1 VLALAPRAW
10 HVDDVRTTRRRRETR
25 TGVTLLAPSL
35 VGTVVFLLVPV
46 AVALWLSFQRW
57 DLVSPARWAGL
68 ANYTAVLTDAGIR
81 HSFAVTILFTLLVIP
96 TQTVLG
102 LAVAVLLA
110 RRLPGSGFFRVVYV
124 VPWICAPL
132 VVGLVWRWMFDPST
146 GALNALIGTRV
157 EWLSSHTLALP
168 AVAFVTVWTQVG
180 YVALFFLAGLAGI
193 SPHLS
198 DAARVDGAGPW
209 RVFWSI
215 TLPLL
220 RPTTSFVLITGV
232 ISSFQVFDTVYA
244 MTEGGP
250 GGATSVVAYEI
261 YSEAFTALRMGRA
274 AAIAVVLLVIL
285 VALTLLQRWWFGRR
299 TTYEVSA

>member
-1 VLALAPRAW
+1 MR
-10 HVDDVRTTRRRRETR
+10 TRRTKEAL
-25 TGVTLLAPSL
+25 TGWALLAPSL
-35 VGTVVFLLVPV
+35 LGTVVFLLVPV
-46 AVALWLSFQRW
+46 AVALWLSLQRW

-68 ANYTAVLTDAGIR
+68 DNYATVLSDAGIR

-96 TQTVLG
+96 VQTALG
-102 LAVAVLLA
+102 LFVAVLLS
-110 RRLPGSGFFRVVYV
+110 RRLPGSSFFRVLYV

-146 GALNALIGTRV
+146 GALNALLGTRV
-157 EWLSSHTLALP
+157 EWLTSHSLALP

-193 SPHLS
+193 PAQLA

-209 RVFWSI
+209 RIFWSI

-220 RPTTSFVLITGV
+220 RPTTSFVLITGI

-244 MTEGGP
+244 MTGGGP
-250 GGATSVVAYEI
+250 GGATSLLAYEI

-274 AAIAVVLLVIL
+274 AAIAVVLTVVLV
-285 VALTLLQRWWFGRR
+285 VLTLAQRLWFARR
-299 TTYEVSA
+299 TTYEVAT

>member
-1 VLALAPRAW
+1 
-10 HVDDVRTTRRRRETR
+10 VRTRRTKEAL
-25 TGVTLLAPSL
+25 TGWALLAPSL
-35 VGTVVFLLVPV
+35 LGTVVFLLVPV
-46 AVALWLSFQRW
+46 AVALWLSLQRW

-68 ANYTAVLTDAGIR
+68 DNYATVLSDAGIR

-96 TQTVLG
+96 VQTALG
-102 LAVAVLLA
+102 LFVAVLLS
-110 RRLPGSGFFRVVYV
+110 RRLPGSSFFRVLYV

-146 GALNALIGTRV
+146 GALNALLGTRV
-157 EWLSSHTLALP
+157 EWLTNHSLALP

-193 SPHLS
+193 PAQLA

-209 RVFWSI
+209 RIFWSI

-220 RPTTSFVLITGV
+220 RPTTSFVLITGI

-244 MTEGGP
+244 MTGGGP
-250 GGATSVVAYEI
+250 GGATSLLAYEI

-274 AAIAVVLLVIL
+274 AAIAVVLTVVLV
-285 VALTLLQRWWFGRR
+285 VLTLAQRLWFARR
-299 TTYEVSA
+299 TTYEVAT

>member
-1 VLALAPRAW
+1 MLTPGRPP
-10 HVDDVRTTRRRRETR
+10 DDRGGDVRTRRTREAL
-25 TGVTLLAPSL
+25 TGWALLAPSL
-35 VGTVVFLLVPV
+35 LGTVAFLLVPV
-46 AVALWLSFQRW
+46 AVALWLSLQRW

-68 ANYTAVLTDAGIR
+68 DNYATVLTDAGVR
-81 HSFAVTILFTLLVIP
+81 HSFAVTLLFTVLVIP
-96 TQTVLG
+96 VQTALG
-102 LAVAVLLA
+102 LFVAVLLA
-110 RRLPGSGFFRVVYV
+110 RRLPGSTFFRVLYV

-132 VVGLVWRWMFDPST
+132 VVGLVWRWVFDPST
-146 GALNALIGTRV
+146 GALNAVLGTRV
-157 EWLSSHTLALP
+157 EWLTSHTLALP

-193 SPHLS
+193 PDQLA

-244 MTEGGP
+244 MTRGGP
-250 GGATSVVAYEI
+250 GGATSLIAYEI

-274 AAIAVVLLVIL
+274 AAIAVLLTVVLVVLT
-285 VALTLLQRWWFGRR
+285 VAQRLWFGRR
-299 TTYEVSA
+299 STYEVAA